1 MNGMPFHLSIG
12 EIGDTGSH
20 WQRRVMPP
28 NCLHYCPASAGG
40 WGIIRV
46 GLLVP
51 ESVMLFVSPAGCGR
65 HGAIAGIQLGFKN
78 RLFLLHLDEM
88 DIVTGQYIDAIS
100 QAVAE
105 ILADARPQPKA
116 MLICATCIDDLLGS
130 DYDGLARQLETKY
143 GIPVRICHMDPIA
156 MDSKTPPQF
165 TVQQAIYKF
174 LDRPAEKEPAVNVI
188 GNFAPI
194 DDDSELYE
202 VLAAAGLKK
211 LRHIAASAT
220 LEEFRMMSRATHN
233 LLIKPGGRLAVQQM
247 KMKLGIPY
255 CFTPVAYGLDT
266 IAHTYGTLGKFLGVE
281 LNTEKYRMEAEA
293 AVESCQSKLGSLT
306 VAVGSTANASPF
318 ELARALTEYDF
329 QVRYIF
335 ADLILESDLVHVQWL
350 KQHNPGI
357 MVFTNVHPTMVDF
370 IDQKLTVDLAVGF
383 DAGYF
388 CPDAKTVPLSLDKQP
403 FGYRGA
409 IYLFREILK
418 ALENPQ
424 NHRELMYASGL
435 VI

>member
-1 MNGMPFHLSIG
+1 MNSKAFHLSIS

-78 RLFLLHLDEM
+78 RLFLLYMDEM
-88 DIVTGQYIDAIS
+88 DIVTGQYMEKIP
-100 QAVAE
+100 QAVVE
-105 ILADARPQPKA
+105 ILTAARPQPKA

-130 DYDGLARQLETKY
+130 DYDGLARQLEAKHR
-143 GIPVRICHMDPIA
+143 IPVRICHMDPIA
-156 MDSKTPPQF
+156 MDGKTPPPF
-165 TVQQAIYKF
+165 TVQQAIYDF
-174 LDRPAEKEPAVNVI
+174 LDRPSEKEHAVNII

-194 DDDSELYE
+194 DDESEFYK
-202 VLAAAGLKK
+202 VMAAAGFSKV
-211 LRHIAASAT
+211 RHIAACAT

-233 LLIKPGGRLAVQQM
+233 VLIKPGGRLAVQQM
-247 KMKLGIPY
+247 EEKLGIPY
-255 CFTPVAYGLDT
+255 CFTQIAYGLES
-266 IAHTYGTLGKFLGVE
+266 IAQTYRTLGEFLGVKLRIE
-281 LNTEKYRMEAEA
+281 RYREEAE
-293 AVESCQSKLGSLT
+293 ESVKSYRRLLGPLT
-306 VAVGSTANASPF
+306 VSVGSTANASPF

-329 QVRYIF
+329 RVRYIF
-335 ADLILESDLVHVQWL
+335 ADLILDSDLEYVEWL
-350 KQHNPGI
+350 KHHNPDI
-357 MVFTNVHPTMVDF
+357 KVFTNVHPTMVNF
-370 IDQKLTVDLAVGF
+370 IGQELTVDLAVGF

-388 CPDAKTVPLSLDKQP
+388 CLGAKTVPLSLDKQP
-403 FGYRGA
+403 FGYRGVT
-409 IYLFREILK
+409 YLFREMLK

-424 NHRELMYASGL
+424 NHREQMYASGM